1 MTISLRIADFANF
14 FLLETSISLL
24 LPFHSLLIEERATL
38 ARYLSLVFKIFSLWL
53 TEFARRH

>member
-24 LPFHSLLIEERATL
+24 LSFHSLLIEERATL
-38 ARYLSLVFKIFSLWL
+38 ARNLSLVFKIFSLWL